1 MCGEK
6 DLDEFSGWLCSSN
19 PICGRIRPACI
30 LTSRLYGRGV
40 PLVRFVIIGILI
52 IVGYYLMRSFMKNF
66 LGNSGAQRKDEAY
79 SHAKGRKQERHGRDY
94 KNLEIKYQKI
104 LGVTNADSPITI
116 KEKYRDLIAK
126 YHPDKLQ
133 HLGEEFQVMAE
144 QKTREII
151 EAYDFFR
158 KRYNM

>member
-1 MCGEK
+1 MR
-6 DLDEFSGWLCSSN
+6 SAY
-19 PICGRIRPACI
+19 IIV
-30 LTSRLYGRGV
+30 TSRLYGRGA

-52 IVGYYLMRSFMKNF
+52 IVGYYLMRSFMKR
-66 LGNSGAQRKDEAY
+66 LLSHSGAQRKDEAY
-79 SHAKGRKQERHGRDY
+79 SHTEGGKQERHGRNY
-94 KNLEIKYQKI
+94 KNLEDKYQKI
-104 LGVTNADSPITI
+104 LGVTNADSPTTI

-133 HLGEEFQVMAE
+133 HLGEEFQTMAE

-151 EAYDFFR
+151 EAYEFFR